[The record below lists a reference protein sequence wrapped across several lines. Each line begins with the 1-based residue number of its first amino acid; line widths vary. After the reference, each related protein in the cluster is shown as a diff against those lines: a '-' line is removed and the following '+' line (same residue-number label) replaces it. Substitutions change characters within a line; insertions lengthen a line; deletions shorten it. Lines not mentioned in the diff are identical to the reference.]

1 MGRDEKKELYF
12 DFLDFLMAEDD
23 LPNCSLDVYH
33 AILLYAEF
41 MKIEPM
47 SRSKFR
53 EISSRMFKNHI
64 ILYIRQKRITL
75 SHKLMLRLEYDH
87 VGSENDYNLIENRYM
102 GQELCKLCNTKFNV
116 HSEFVKHKKT
126 ERHVTRIMYLTSQVV
141 ENNNIKLLDNNLIQF
156 DKITFTQRTKAF
168 VNVKLMNNTTSMYK
182 ILDVFQL
189 NTHFD
194 VNLKYLDKL
203 PINCEPKSTICVQLM
218 GTFKEAQDFT
228 LLLGIIMQN
237 SQNTMRVVKKLNI
250 KVKKSLTDQYVKPP
264 ITRDD
269 DDDEVI
275 PGEPLPE
282 NDSPFIP
289 INKAELHKPPKNTLK
304 MLEEMAKKVPIPR
317 KKCSVDNSQELYA
330 TKQNYEKF
338 FHHLLY
344 EEELQM
350 RKDIKLYNTRAPLEF
365 IGFLYRLQVPGLAE
379 SRPSLIRGDSV
390 YVKES
395 ENSRRKFQGIVHK
408 LEKNSVLLGFNSSI
422 KPLAIRNLKFFIEFS
437 FNRLPIRVEHQACK
451 LVMEHQF
458 IKFLF
463 PELRK
468 LKYGDHKPNYF
479 DRNLNEKQKIA
490 VANILNAPQ
499 NSQPYLIFGPPG
511 TGKTS
516 TLVEAIRQIHRY
528 EQNSRILVCGPSNSA
543 VDELALKLLKNIPT
557 SEMLRFVALS
567 YSRSLKDSKLQEI
580 VNVKHGEFFTPTI
593 AQLQKYRIV
602 LTTNINAAKFHC
614 GDVKPNHFNYVIIDE
629 AGYLTET
636 ETLVPLAGVL
646 THQTFKGEV
655 HGKLVLAGDPRQ
667 LGPRIHSKT
676 AAKYGFGVS
685 LIERLIDSCEL
696 YQPENEISDDINYS
710 LNEKYI
716 TLLEMNYR
724 SHQAIL
730 KAPNEFFYNDK
741 LIAAEE
747 NFSMLFNNWE
757 GLPTKGFPIIFHNVV
772 GEDARDKNSPSF
784 YNAKEVQQVVA
795 YIKMLLDTKLQGKQI
810 SQDDIGVITPYR
822 KQIEKL
828 HAETSKNN
836 WNKILVGT
844 VEQFQGKERT
854 IIIISAVRSKKELV
868 KFDKTFDLGFLV
880 NPKRFNVA
888 ITRAKSLVILVGNAG
903 ILQHD
908 KYWRR
913 YIEYCIENK
922 SVKGAKFILNESM
935 EDLENID
942 DVTTEIVDFSRG
954 NM

>member
-1 MGRDEKKELYF
+1 MDRDKNKEFYC
-12 DFLDFLMAEDD
+12 DFLGFMMVEDD
-23 LPNCSLDVYH
+23 LPNCSVDIDD
-33 AILLYAEF
+33 AIPMYVDF
-41 MKIEPM
+41 IKIKSM
-47 SRSKFR
+47 SRMEFK
-53 EISSRMFKNHI
+53 EICSRMCKYRI
-64 ILYIRQKRITL
+64 ILYESENIITL
-75 SHKLMLRLEYDH
+75 SHELMLRLEYNQ
-87 VGSENDYNLIENRYM
+87 VGSKKNYNLIEKRYLD
-102 GQELCKLCNTKFNV
+102 EYVCKLCNTKFNA
-116 HSEFVKHKKT
+116 HSEFKYHKKT
-126 ERHVTRIMYLTSQVV
+126 KRHETRIMYLISRIGD
-141 ENNNIKLLDNNLIQF
+141 NNNLMLLDDNLNQLNQ
-156 DKITFTQRTKAF
+156 ITVTQGTRAS
-168 VNVKLMNNTTSMYK
+168 VNVKLMNDTPSMCK
-182 ILDVFQL
+182 ITHVFVL
-189 NTHFD
+189 NTYLN
-194 VNLKYLDKL
+194 VNLIHTDKL
-203 PINCEPKSTICVQLM
+203 PFKVKPKSTIRVQLNC
-218 GTFKEAQDFT
+218 TFKEDIT
-228 LLLGIIMQN
+228 LLLGVIMQN
-237 SQNTMRVVKKLNI
+237 SHNTMRVVKKLKI
-250 KVKKSLTDQYVKPP
+250 RLTDLSVNPP
-264 ITRDD
+264 IARDGH
-269 DDDEVI
+269 DDEII
-275 PGEPLPE
+275 PGIPLPE
-282 NDSPFIP
+282 NNSPFISVN
-289 INKAELHKPPKNTLK
+289 ITKPYNPPENTLEV
-304 MLEEMAKKVPIPR
+304 LEEMAKEVPVPR
-317 KKCSVDNSQELYA
+317 MKCSVDTSQELYA
-330 TKQNYEKF
+330 TKQNYEQF

-350 RKDIKLYNTRAPLEF
+350 RKDIKVYNTRAPLEST
-365 IGFLYRLQVPGLAE
+365 GFLFRLEVPGLAE
-379 SRPSLIRGDSV
+379 SRPSLIRGDAV
-390 YVKES
+390 YVKEN
-395 ENSRRKFQGIVHK
+395 EKTRRKFEGIVHK
-408 LEKNSVLLGFNSSI
+408 LEKNSVLLGFDSSI
-422 KPLAIRNLKFFIEFS
+422 KPLAIRNLNFFIEFS
-437 FNRLPIRVEHQACK
+437 FNRLPIKVEHQACK

-463 PELRK
+463 PVLRK

-479 DRNLNEKQKIA
+479 NRNLNEKQKIA

-516 TLVEAIRQIHRY
+516 TLVEAIRQIHKY
-528 EQNSRILVCGPSNSA
+528 EENSRILVCAPTNSA

-580 VNVKHGEFFTPTI
+580 VNVKRGEFFTPTI
-593 AQLQKYRIV
+593 EQLEKYRIV
-602 LTTNINAAKFHC
+602 LTTNINAAKFYC

-646 THQTFKGEV
+646 THKTFKGEV

-696 YQPENEISDDINYS
+696 YQPEKENWDDVNYDY
-710 LNEKYI
+710 NEKYI

-747 NFSMLFNNWE
+747 NVSMLFDKWE
-757 GLPTKGFPIIFHNVV
+757 DLPTKGFPIIFHNVV
-772 GEDARDKNSPSF
+772 GEDAMEKNSPSF
-784 YNAKEVQQVVA
+784 YNAKEVKRVVA
-795 YIKMLLDTKLQGKQI
+795 YIKVLLDTKIQGVQI
-810 SQDDIGVITPYR
+810 SQDDIGVITPFI

-828 HAETSKNN
+828 HAETTKNN

-888 ITRAKSLVILVGNAG
+888 ITRAKSLVILIGNAG

-922 SVKGAKFILNESM
+922 SVKGAKFILSESM
-935 EDLENID
+935 EDFEKDD
-942 DVTTEIVDFSRG
+942 DVTTDVVDFSRG